1 MIATGGKV
9 KNETKIEALS
19 LKKLRE
25 IKGLNR
31 KEAGVLLGVSF
42 KTIEKFENGRT
53 TLTRSK
59 IDEILSGYGFSYD
72 DFDNCCKG
80 KSDKVVSKFV
90 TIPKVIEN
98 NNLRRSYKK
107 EITKEAEVLKVIR
120 KLKGFTQYKAS
131 FLCGYHKTAIGHIEN
146 GRIEIPKSRIS
157 HILNAYGSSM
167 DEFDYHMNSEVF
179 VTEIQDD
186 CISIIKNL
194 TEEKLKAVYPLLQ
207 TFKA

>member
-1 MIATGGKV
+1 MQ
-9 KNETKIEALS
+9 NENKIEGLA

-25 IKGLNR
+25 IKGVNR

-80 KSDKVVSKFV
+80 KSDKVKAKFV
-90 TIPKVIEN
+90 AIPKVIEN
-98 NNLRRSYKK
+98 NTLRRSYKK
-107 EITKEAEVLKVIR
+107 VITKEAQVLKVIR

-146 GRIEIPKSRIS
+146 GRVEIPKSRIQ
-157 HILNAYGSSM
+157 HILESYGSSM
-167 DEFDYHMNSEVF
+167 EEFNHHMNSDVL

-186 CISIIKNL
+186 CISIIKSL
-194 TEEKLKAVYPLLQ
+194 GEEKLKAVYPLLS
-207 TFKA
+207 TFKN